1 MTEKT
6 LNEAKRLKG
15 EIKKLKS
22 TIKQLPLE
30 QSRYTPAEYR
40 IRRGFYQDTYE
51 DWLITL
57 KETKKK
63 LTLIERIK
71 LVIQK

>member
-1 MTEKT
+1 MTEKM
-6 LNEAKRLKG
+6 LIEAKRLKG
-15 EIKKLKS
+15 EIKKLKA

-30 QSRYTPAEYR
+30 QTRYTPAEYR
-40 IRRGFYQDTYE
+40 IRQGFYKDTYE
-51 DWLITL
+51 DWMITF